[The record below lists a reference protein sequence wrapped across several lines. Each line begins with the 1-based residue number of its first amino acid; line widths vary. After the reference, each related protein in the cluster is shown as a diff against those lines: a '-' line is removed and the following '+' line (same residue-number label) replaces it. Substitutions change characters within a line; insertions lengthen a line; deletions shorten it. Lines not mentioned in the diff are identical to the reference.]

1 MFEQLNLHTSSSI
14 EACLSIHIR
23 ADADVQPCLR
33 HDEGAVAQACRL
45 LSAHAVSNP
54 HFCEWDQRRAERGS
68 NQSTV
73 TVSKMPLTFLD
84 LPAEIREQIYFY
96 FMWSSDSKRFHQVG
110 SELPPY
116 YEYDL
121 SLLYVNRLVH
131 TEAKKIFQDNIF
143 IKITTPWPQSI
154 QHINN
159 EGKVPIVAEG
169 SKAAA
174 FKQYHLHIFVDTP
187 DPAARYYGD
196 TVSMLTCLEDLP
208 AFSQMWRYSNLN
220 YRGELNLNLTLKLT
234 IQDPHV
240 QTRKLPKKL
249 QEQLLVPFGEVKGL
263 AKFSLEGTY
272 LLPSVEKKITEL
284 RAQEEPAVE
293 SCLASAEALKNEG
306 NTKLAAGKYQEA
318 IDFYIKSFA
327 AIHIE
332 VNGRIRNIHCDG
344 YFQTDLA
351 SGPDKGKRADYMR
364 MIIRVRLVANI
375 VFAYLKLKE
384 YAEAHFWGKRSI
396 VLFRQSMT
404 GDNVDDVDWLEQLK
418 SLNWP
423 AQTEMGKIFY
433 RTALAAREMR
443 KEADVK
449 TLIKAASVY
458 LPHDETVQR
467 EKAILEEQ
475 ERSRAEQREQHNWS
489 ATPWD

>member
-1 MFEQLNLHTSSSI
+1 MVTQLCYQLVH
-14 EACLSIHIR
+14 LSCRAHPSAKGVKGAQSESVINIR
-23 ADADVQPCLR
+23 P
-33 HDEGAVAQACRL
+33 
-45 LSAHAVSNP
+45 SP
-54 HFCEWDQRRAERGS
+54 
-68 NQSTV
+68 
-73 TVSKMPLTFLD
+73 KMPLAFLD
-84 LPAEIREQIYFY
+84 LPAEIREQIYRERLCSAY
-96 FMWSSDSKRFHQVG
+96 SKCYPPVGSDS
-110 SELPPY
+110 PPH

-121 SLLYVNRLVH
+121 SLLYVNKLVH

-143 IKITTPWPQSI
+143 VKITTPWPQSI
-154 QHINN
+154 QHINH

-169 SKAAA
+169 RKATA
-174 FKQYHLHIFVDTP
+174 FRNHHLHIYVDTP
-187 DPAARYYGD
+187 DPAGRYHGD
-196 TVSMLTCLEDLP
+196 PVSMLTCLEDLP
-208 AFSQMWRYSNLN
+208 AFTQMWRYSNMN
-220 YRGELNLNLTLKLT
+220 FRRDLNLNLTLNLT

-240 QTRKLPKKL
+240 RTRKLPKAV
-249 QEQLLVPFGEVKGL
+249 QEQLLLPFGAVKGL

-272 LLPSVEKKITEL
+272 LLPSVQKKLADL
-284 RAQEEPAVE
+284 RAQEEPSVE
-293 SCLASAEALKNEG
+293 SCLASAEALKIEG
-306 NTKLAAGKYQEA
+306 NTKLAAGKYEEA
-318 IDFYIKSFA
+318 IDLYTKSFA

-332 VNGRIRNIHCDG
+332 VKGRLRNIRCDG

-404 GDNVDDVDWLEQLK
+404 GDHEDSIDYSGDWLEQLR
-418 SLNWP
+418 LLRWP

-433 RTALAAREMR
+433 RTALAAREMG

-449 TLIKAASVY
+449 TLIRAASIY

-467 EKAILEEQ
+467 EKANLEEQ
-475 ERSRAEQREQHNWS
+475 ERRKAEEREQHNWS